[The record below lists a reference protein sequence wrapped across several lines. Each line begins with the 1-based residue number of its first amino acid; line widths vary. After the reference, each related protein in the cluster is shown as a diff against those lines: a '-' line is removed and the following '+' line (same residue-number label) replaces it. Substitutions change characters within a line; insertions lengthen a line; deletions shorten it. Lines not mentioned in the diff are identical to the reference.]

1 MTLTGLKEKL
11 SEEGSQIQSYFGL
24 RFWRFVEILFEE
36 QMLSILEVIQAV
48 Q

>member
-1 MTLTGLKEKL
+1 MTLIGLKEKL
-11 SEEGSQIQSYFGL
+11 SEEGSQIHFGL

-36 QMLSILEVIQAV
+36 QMLSTLEVIQAV